1 MSADNLI
8 IDEAAATDVVAKNGR
23 MVRDGIWLSL
33 GAAFTSVAGL
43 IGWLVSAHLA
53 SREVVGTTTAF
64 TSGFLLVASLSQ
76 LSLGPAVLRW
86 IPRAGGRSAA
96 LLSRTY
102 LVIIGGALVGV
113 GVFFALPAGRLAL
126 AALPGWGLP
135 LFTATTL
142 VWAVMQFQ
150 DPVLTSFG
158 KAGVVL
164 AKNFGFGIG
173 RVGIL
178 LIAGATGG
186 ALGIVLSWAVPAGI
200 AAIVVSVLVARAAAK
215 RRALPDGLLPD
226 RTELTH
232 LLGPTY
238 LATIGQSLL
247 YYLLPL
253 IVTGRVGV
261 ADGAV
266 FFVVWTAV
274 TALDVA
280 GTAFVN
286 SLVVRVAADPGRVRE
301 LAKTAGT
308 RLALLFGPLM
318 VVGIAIAHPLLNLFG
333 RAYAELGATALQ
345 LVLLGCLPRLLV
357 LLTIGVSQAQGK
369 GFIVAGLQLSSA
381 ATMIPVAL
389 FLPARLT
396 TIGLGF
402 AIVQVLVAGAA
413 GFVLRHRVRIKEST
427 DIVPI
432 TSGVAV

>member
-1 MSADNLI
+1 MTVKD
-8 IDEAAATDVVAKNGR
+8 GR

-53 SREVVGTTTAF
+53 SRQVVGATTAF

-76 LSLGPAVLRW
+76 VSLGPAVLRW
-86 IPRAGGRSAA
+86 IPRAGGRTAA

-102 LVIIGGALVGV
+102 LVIIVGALVGV
-113 GVFFALPAGRLAL
+113 GVFILSPAGDNAF
-126 AALPGWGLP
+126 AQLPGWAWP
-135 LFTATTL
+135 LFTVTTL

-150 DPVLTSFG
+150 DPVLTSVG
-158 KAGVVL
+158 RAGVVL
-164 AKNFGFGIG
+164 VKNLGFGIG
-173 RVGIL
+173 RIGIL
-178 LIAGATGG
+178 LVAGSGAG
-186 ALGIVLSWAVPAGI
+186 ALGIVLSWMVPAGL
-200 AAIVVSVLVARAAAK
+200 AAVVVSVIVWRAAAQRK
-215 RRALPDGLLPD
+215 SLPDGLLPD
-226 RTELTH
+226 RAELTH

-238 LATIGQSLL
+238 VATIGQSLL

-253 IVTGRVGV
+253 IVTARVGV

-286 SLVVRVAADPGRVRE
+286 SLVVRVAANPGQVRE
-301 LAKTAGT
+301 LARTAGT
-308 RLALLFGPLM
+308 RLAILFAPLM
-318 VVGIAIAHPLLNLFG
+318 VIGIAIAHPLLRLFG
-333 RAYAELGATALQ
+333 SEYATLGATALQ

-369 GFIVAGLQLSSA
+369 GMLVAALQLSSA

-389 FLPARLT
+389 FLPADLT
-396 TIGLGF
+396 YIGLGF
-402 AIVQVLVAGAA
+402 AIVQVLVATAA
-413 GFVLRHRVRIKEST
+413 GFILRGRVRHKEIEKT
-427 DIVPI
+427 VP
-432 TSGVAV
+432 VATGLAA

>member
-1 MSADNLI
+1 MTVKD
-8 IDEAAATDVVAKNGR
+8 GR

-43 IGWLVSAHLA
+43 VGWLVSAHLA

-86 IPRAGGRSAA
+86 IPRAGGRTSA

-113 GVFFALPAGRLAL
+113 GVFFALPAGRAAL
-126 AALPGWGLP
+126 AQLPGWGLP
-135 LFTATTL
+135 LFTLTTL

-150 DPVLTSFG
+150 DPVLTSVG

-164 AKNFGFGIG
+164 VKNFGFGIG

-178 LIAGATGG
+178 LVAGSAAG

-200 AAIVVSVLVARAAAK
+200 AAIVVSVIVARAAAQ
-215 RRALPDGLLPD
+215 RRSMPEGLLPD
-226 RTELTH
+226 RNELTH

-286 SLVVRVAADPGRVRE
+286 SMVVRIAAQPGQVGE

-318 VVGIAIAHPLLNLFG
+318 LLGIGIAHPLLGLFG
-333 RAYAELGATALQ
+333 TEYAALGATALQ

-369 GFIVAGLQLSSA
+369 GWYVAALQLSSA

-389 FLPARLT
+389 FLPADLT
-396 TIGLGF
+396 YIGLGF
-402 AIVQVLVAGAA
+402 AVVQLVVATVA
-413 GFVLRHRVRIKEST
+413 GFVLRGRVRIPKET
-427 DIVPI
+427 EKIVP
-432 TSGVAV
+432 VATGMAA

>member
-1 MSADNLI
+1 MTVKD
-8 IDEAAATDVVAKNGR
+8 GR

-86 IPRAGGRSAA
+86 IPRAGGRTSA

-113 GVFFALPAGRLAL
+113 GVFVALPAGRAAL
-126 AALPGWGLP
+126 AHLPPWGLP
-135 LFTATTL
+135 LFTVTTL

-150 DPVLTSFG
+150 DPVLTSVG

-164 AKNFGFGIG
+164 VKNFGFGIG

-178 LIAGATGG
+178 LVAGSAAG
-186 ALGIVLSWAVPAGI
+186 ALGIVLSWAIPAGI
-200 AAIVVSVLVARAAAK
+200 AAIVVSVIVSRAAAA
-215 RRALPDGLLPD
+215 RRSLPDGLLPD
-226 RTELTH
+226 RNELTH

-253 IVTGRVGV
+253 IVTGRVGI

-280 GTAFVN
+280 GTSFVN
-286 SLVVRVAADPGRVRE
+286 SLVVRVAADPGKVRE
-301 LAKTAGT
+301 LARTAGS

-318 VVGIAIAHPLLNLFG
+318 LLGIAIAHPLLRLFG
-333 RAYAELGATALQ
+333 PEYAALGATALQ
-345 LVLLGCLPRLLV
+345 LVLLGCLPRMLV

-369 GFIVAGLQLSSA
+369 GWYVAALQLSSA

-389 FLPARLT
+389 FLPAHLT
-396 TIGLGF
+396 YIGLGF
-402 AIVQVLVAGAA
+402 AVVQVVVATIA
-413 GFVLRHRVRIKEST
+413 GFILRGRVRGSEET
-427 DIVPI
+427 EQIVP
-432 TSGVAV
+432 VATGLAA

>member
-1 MSADNLI
+1 MTVKD
-8 IDEAAATDVVAKNGR
+8 GR

-53 SREVVGTTTAF
+53 SRQVVGTTTAF

-86 IPRAGGRSAA
+86 IPRAGGRTKT

-113 GVFFALPAGRLAL
+113 GVFVALPAGRSAL
-126 AALPGWGLP
+126 AQLPSWGLP
-135 LFTATTL
+135 LFTVTTL

-150 DPVLTSFG
+150 DPVLTSVG

-164 AKNFGFGIG
+164 VKNFGFGIG

-178 LIAGATGG
+178 LVAGSAAG
-186 ALGIVLSWAVPAGI
+186 ALGIVLSWAIPAGI
-200 AAIVVSVLVARAAAK
+200 AAIVVSVIVSKAAAQ
-215 RRALPDGLLPD
+215 RRSLPDGLLPD
-226 RTELTH
+226 RDELTH

-253 IVTGRVGV
+253 IVTGRVGA

-286 SLVVRVAADPGRVRE
+286 SLVVRVAANPGQVRE
-301 LAKTAGT
+301 LARTAGT
-308 RLALLFGPLM
+308 RLAILFAPLM
-318 VVGIAIAHPLLNLFG
+318 ITGILIAHPLLALFG
-333 RAYAELGATALQ
+333 SEYAALGANALQ

-369 GFIVAGLQLSSA
+369 GILVAALQLSSA

-389 FLPARLT
+389 FVPANLAY
-396 TIGLGF
+396 IGLGF
-402 AIVQVLVAGAA
+402 AVVQVLVAAAA
-413 GFVLRHRVRIKEST
+413 GVMLRGRVRHKET
-427 DIVPI
+427 EKIVP
-432 TSGVAV
+432 VATTGLAA

>member
-1 MSADNLI
+1 MTVKD
-8 IDEAAATDVVAKNGR
+8 GR
-23 MVRDGIWLSL
+23 MVRDGIWLSM

-86 IPRAGGRSAA
+86 IPRAGGRTAA

-102 LVIIGGALVGV
+102 LVIIGGALIGV
-113 GVFFALPAGRLAL
+113 GVFFALPAGRAAL
-126 AALPGWGLP
+126 AALPGWGWP
-135 LFTATTL
+135 LFTLTTL
-142 VWAVMQFQ
+142 AWAVMQFQ
-150 DPVLTSFG
+150 DPVLTSVG

-164 AKNFGFGIG
+164 VKNLGFGIG

-178 LIAGATGG
+178 LVAGSAAG
-186 ALGIVLSWAVPAGI
+186 ALGIVLSWVVPAAI
-200 AAIVVSVLVARAAAK
+200 AALVVSVIVSRAAAH
-215 RRALPDGLLPD
+215 RRSLPDGLLPD
-226 RTELTH
+226 RDELTH

-253 IVTGRVGV
+253 IVTGRVGA

-286 SLVVRVAADPGRVRE
+286 SLVVRVAANPGQVAE

-308 RLALLFGPLM
+308 RLAILFAPLM
-318 VVGIAIAHPLLNLFG
+318 IIGIVIAHPLLQLFG
-333 RAYAELGATALQ
+333 TEYAALGATALQ

-369 GFIVAGLQLSSA
+369 GILVAALQLSSA

-389 FLPARLT
+389 FVPADLT
-396 TIGLGF
+396 YIGLGF
-402 AIVQVLVAGAA
+402 AVVQVLVATAA
-413 GFVLRHRVRIKEST
+413 GFMLRGRVRHKEIEKT
-427 DIVPI
+427 VPVA
-432 TSGVAV
+432 SGLAA

>member
-1 MSADNLI
+1 MTVKD
-8 IDEAAATDVVAKNGR
+8 GR

-53 SREVVGTTTAF
+53 SRQVVGTTTAF

-86 IPRAGGRSAA
+86 IPRAGGRTAA

-102 LVIIGGALVGV
+102 LVIIVGALVGV
-113 GVFFALPAGRLAL
+113 GVFFALPAGRSAL
-126 AALPGWGLP
+126 AQLPGWGWP

-150 DPVLTSFG
+150 DPVLTSVG

-164 AKNFGFGIG
+164 VKNFGFGIG

-178 LIAGATGG
+178 LVAGSAAG
-186 ALGIVLSWAVPAGI
+186 ALGIVLSWAIPAGI
-200 AAIVVSVLVARAAAK
+200 AAVVVSVIVSRAAAQRK
-215 RRALPDGLLPD
+215 SLPGGTLPD
-226 RTELTH
+226 RNELTH

-238 LATIGQSLL
+238 VATIGQSLL

-253 IVTGRVGV
+253 IVTGRVGA

-286 SLVVRVAADPGRVRE
+286 SLVVRVAANPGQVGE
-301 LAKTAGT
+301 LARTAGT
-308 RLALLFGPLM
+308 RLAILFGPLM
-318 VVGIAIAHPLLNLFG
+318 IIGIAIAHPLLRLFG
-333 RAYAELGATALQ
+333 GEYAALGATALQ

-369 GFIVAGLQLSSA
+369 GILVAALQLSSA

-389 FLPARLT
+389 FVPADLT
-396 TIGLGF
+396 YIGLGF
-402 AIVQVLVAGAA
+402 VVVQVLVATAA
-413 GFVLRHRVRIKEST
+413 GFMLRGRVRHKET
-427 DIVPI
+427 EKIVP
-432 TSGVAV
+432 VATGMAA

>member
-1 MSADNLI
+1 MTVKD
-8 IDEAAATDVVAKNGR
+8 GR

-53 SREVVGTTTAF
+53 SRQVVGTTTAF

-86 IPRAGGRSAA
+86 IPRAGGRTAA

-102 LVIIGGALVGV
+102 LVIIIGALVGV
-113 GVFFALPAGRLAL
+113 GVFIVSPAGDNAF
-126 AALPGWGLP
+126 AQMPGWAWP
-135 LFTATTL
+135 LFTVTTL

-150 DPVLTSFG
+150 DPVLTSVG

-164 AKNFGFGIG
+164 VKNLGFGIG

-178 LIAGATGG
+178 LVAGSGAG
-186 ALGIVLSWAVPAGI
+186 ALGIVLSWMVPAGL
-200 AAIVVSVLVARAAAK
+200 AAAVVSVIVWRAAAQRK
-215 RRALPDGLLPD
+215 SLLDGLLPD
-226 RTELTH
+226 RAELTH

-238 LATIGQSLL
+238 VATIGQSLL

-286 SLVVRVAADPGRVRE
+286 SLVVRVAANPGQVRE
-301 LAKTAGT
+301 LARTAGT
-308 RLALLFGPLM
+308 RLAILFAPLM
-318 VVGIAIAHPLLNLFG
+318 IIGIVIAHPLLRLFG
-333 RAYAELGATALQ
+333 TEYAALGATALQ

-369 GFIVAGLQLSSA
+369 GMLVAALQLSSA

-389 FLPARLT
+389 FLPADLT
-396 TIGLGF
+396 NIGLGF
-402 AIVQVLVAGAA
+402 AIVQVLVAAAA
-413 GFVLRHRVRIKEST
+413 GFILRDRVRHKEIEKT
-427 DIVPI
+427 VPVA
-432 TSGVAV
+432 SGLAA

>member
-1 MSADNLI
+1 
-8 IDEAAATDVVAKNGR
+8 
-23 MVRDGIWLSL
+23 MVRDGIWLSM

-43 IGWLVSAHLA
+43 VGWLVSAHLA

-86 IPRAGGRSAA
+86 IPRAGGRTST
-96 LLSRTY
+96 LLTRTY

-113 GVFFALPAGRLAL
+113 GVFFVLPAGR
-126 AALPGWGLP
+126 AALSQLPSWGWP
-135 LFTATTL
+135 LFTVTTL

-150 DPVLTSFG
+150 DPVLTSVG

-178 LIAGATGG
+178 VVAGSAAG
-186 ALGIVLSWAVPAGI
+186 ALGIVLSWAIPAGI
-200 AAIVVSVLVARAAAK
+200 AAIVVSVIVSRAAAK
-215 RRALPDGLLPD
+215 RRSLPEGLLPD
-226 RTELTH
+226 RNELTH

-253 IVTGRVGV
+253 IVTGRVGA

-286 SLVVRVAADPGRVRE
+286 SMVVRIAANPGQVRE

-308 RLALLFGPLM
+308 RLVLLFGPLM
-318 VVGIAIAHPLLNLFG
+318 LLGIAIAHPLLGLFG
-333 RAYAELGATALQ
+333 SEYAALGATALQ
-345 LVLLGCLPRLLV
+345 LVLIGCVPRMLV

-369 GFIVAGLQLSSA
+369 GWYVAALQLSSA

-389 FLPARLT
+389 FLPADLT
-396 TIGLGF
+396 YIGVGF
-402 AIVQVLVAGAA
+402 AAVQMVVATVAG
-413 GFVLRHRVRIKEST
+413 FILRGRIRSPKET
-427 DIVPI
+427 EKIVPVA
-432 TSGVAV
+432 SGLAA

>member
-1 MSADNLI
+1 MTVKD
-8 IDEAAATDVVAKNGR
+8 GR

-43 IGWLVSAHLA
+43 IGWMVSAHLA
-53 SREVVGTTTAF
+53 SRQVVGTTTAF
-64 TSGFLLVASLSQ
+64 TSGFLLVASMSQ

-86 IPRAGGRSAA
+86 IPRAGGRTAA

-113 GVFFALPAGRLAL
+113 GVFVALPAGRSAL
-126 AALPGWGLP
+126 AQLPGWAWP
-135 LFTATTL
+135 LFTVTTL

-150 DPVLTSFG
+150 DPVLTSVG

-164 AKNFGFGIG
+164 VKNLGFGIG

-178 LIAGATGG
+178 LVAGSAAG

-200 AAIVVSVLVARAAAK
+200 AAIVVSVIVSRSAAE
-215 RRALPDGLLPD
+215 RRRTLPAGLLPD
-226 RTELTH
+226 RDELTH

-247 YYLLPL
+247 YYLMPL
-253 IVTGRVGV
+253 IVTGRVGA

-274 TALDVA
+274 TAFDVA

-286 SLVVRVAADPGRVRE
+286 SLVVRVAASPNQVGE

-308 RLALLFGPLM
+308 RLAILFGPLM
-318 VVGIAIAHPLLNLFG
+318 IIGIVIAHPLLGLFG
-333 RAYAELGATALQ
+333 TEYAALGANALQ
-345 LVLLGCLPRLLV
+345 LVLIGCLPRLLV

-369 GFIVAGLQLSSA
+369 GWFVAALQLSSA

-389 FLPARLT
+389 FAPAGLT
-396 TIGLGF
+396 YIGLGF
-402 AIVQVLVAGAA
+402 AVVQVLVATVA
-413 GFVLRHRVRIKEST
+413 GFVLRGRVRNKEIEK
-427 DIVPI
+427 IVP
-432 TSGVAV
+432 VATTGLAA

>member
-1 MSADNLI
+1 MTVKD
-8 IDEAAATDVVAKNGR
+8 GR

-53 SREVVGTTTAF
+53 SRQVVGTTTAF

-86 IPRAGGRSAA
+86 IPRAGGRTAA

-102 LVIIGGALVGV
+102 LVIIVGALVGV
-113 GVFFALPAGRLAL
+113 GVFLVSPAGDNAF
-126 AALPGWGLP
+126 AQMPGWAWP
-135 LFTATTL
+135 LFTVTTL

-150 DPVLTSFG
+150 DPVLTSVG

-164 AKNFGFGIG
+164 VKNLGFGIG

-178 LIAGATGG
+178 LVAGSGAG
-186 ALGIVLSWAVPAGI
+186 ALGIVLSWMIPAGL
-200 AAIVVSVLVARAAAK
+200 AAAVVSVIVWRAAAQRK
-215 RRALPDGLLPD
+215 SLPGGTLPD
-226 RTELTH
+226 RAELTH

-238 LATIGQSLL
+238 VATIGQSLL

-253 IVTGRVGV
+253 IVTARVGV

-286 SLVVRVAADPGRVRE
+286 SLVVRVAANPGQVRE
-301 LAKTAGT
+301 LARTAGT
-308 RLALLFGPLM
+308 RLAILFAPLM
-318 VVGIAIAHPLLNLFG
+318 VIGIVIAHPLLRLFG
-333 RAYAELGATALQ
+333 SEYAALGATALQ

-369 GFIVAGLQLSSA
+369 GMLVAALQLSSA

-389 FLPARLT
+389 FLPANLT
-396 TIGLGF
+396 NIGLGF
-402 AIVQVLVAGAA
+402 AIVQVLVAAAA
-413 GFVLRHRVRIKEST
+413 GFILRDRVRHKEIEKT
-427 DIVPI
+427 VPVA
-432 TSGVAV
+432 SGLAA

>member
-1 MSADNLI
+1 MTVKD
-8 IDEAAATDVVAKNGR
+8 GR

-53 SREVVGTTTAF
+53 SRQVVGTTTAF

-86 IPRAGGRSAA
+86 IPRAGGRTAA

-102 LVIIGGALVGV
+102 LVIIIGALVGV
-113 GVFFALPAGRLAL
+113 GVFIVSPAGDNAF
-126 AALPGWGLP
+126 AQMPGWAWP
-135 LFTATTL
+135 LFTVTTL

-150 DPVLTSFG
+150 DPVLTSVG

-164 AKNFGFGIG
+164 VKNLGFGIG

-178 LIAGATGG
+178 LVAGSGAG
-186 ALGIVLSWAVPAGI
+186 ALGIVLSWMVPAGL
-200 AAIVVSVLVARAAAK
+200 AAAVVSVIVWRAAAQRK
-215 RRALPDGLLPD
+215 SLPDGLLPD
-226 RTELTH
+226 RAELTH

-238 LATIGQSLL
+238 VATIGQSLL

-286 SLVVRVAADPGRVRE
+286 SLVVRVAANPGQVRE
-301 LAKTAGT
+301 LARTAGT
-308 RLALLFGPLM
+308 RLAILFAPLM
-318 VVGIAIAHPLLNLFG
+318 IIGIVIAHPLLRLFG
-333 RAYAELGATALQ
+333 TEYAALGATALQ

-369 GFIVAGLQLSSA
+369 GMLVAALQLSSA

-389 FLPARLT
+389 FLPADLT
-396 TIGLGF
+396 NIGLGF
-402 AIVQVLVAGAA
+402 AIVQVLVAAAA
-413 GFVLRHRVRIKEST
+413 GFILRDRVRHKEIEKT
-427 DIVPI
+427 VPVA
-432 TSGVAV
+432 SGLAA